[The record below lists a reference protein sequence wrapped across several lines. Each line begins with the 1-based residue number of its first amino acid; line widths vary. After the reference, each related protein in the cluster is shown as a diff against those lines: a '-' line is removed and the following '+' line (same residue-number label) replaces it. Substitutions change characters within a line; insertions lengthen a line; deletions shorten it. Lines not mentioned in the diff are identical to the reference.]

1 MTFSDSIR
9 IMKRLCWHSCA
20 RWFVGLLCLS
30 ITVAAPTNLSAAEGE
45 PAKRVLFI
53 STGSRFSVGFPIL
66 EQSTLDR
73 LRQLY
78 PGPLDFYGEYLD
90 VVRFPRESYQRVFRD
105 FLRDKYA
112 YDPPDLIILTYVGNL
127 GVAEKFLE
135 ELFPNT
141 PAVAVGLTEEELP
154 NKRSGSHLTG
164 LAQRSDPA
172 GTIEL
177 LRRLQPETRHLVL
190 IGGTAEVDRHV
201 MNRTKEALRSLAEPL
216 EVEVWDSRSLAE
228 ILDAVT
234 SLPPQTAILFTRMFR
249 DGKGRAIISA
259 NAAQSVAKVSNAPV
273 YIMSDPMFGTGA
285 VGGSVVDV
293 SLLGR
298 RAGELAHQV
307 LNGAEPKSLPLE
319 IITQGVPI
327 FDWRALQ
334 RWGIS
339 EKLLPQNS
347 VVRFR
352 SVSMWEQYRS
362 FIIAGIIVFTLQT
375 ILIVG
380 LLAQRGRRRRAEVEL
395 RKSQEMMEMA
405 TTAGGLGLWARDIPS
420 DTVWVNPV
428 LRSVLGLGENEPFRT
443 RDLLDRIH
451 PEDRARINDEVQR
464 AQDENL
470 PFTGE
475 FRTILPDNTERWIL
489 AKGSTVNVW
498 GVNVRRMGVLLD
510 ITERKKMEE
519 DLRESEERFRMM
531 ANTAPVMIW
540 MSGPDK
546 LCNFFNKGWIEFT
559 GRALEQ
565 ELGDGWTQGVHPE
578 DIARCLETYAS
589 SFDARREFSM
599 EYRLRR
605 SDGEYRWV
613 LDHGVPRVEAAG
625 AFLGYIGTATDV
637 TEVKRGEEKFR
648 LAVEASASAIVMTD
662 SEGRIV
668 LVNTRTETLFGY
680 SRQEL
685 IGQTVEILL
694 PDRISANHAGDRAK
708 FTAAPEA
715 RPMSAGRDLYA
726 RRKDG
731 SEVSVEIGLSP
742 IDTSE
747 GVMVLT
753 SIVDITARKRAEQAL
768 MKERAFLR
776 QVIDVVP
783 NFIFAKDRAGRF
795 TLANE
800 AIAEAYGTTVDK
812 LIGKTDADFNPN
824 AEEIEFFRRMDLEVI
839 DTLKERFI
847 REERVTDSQGHVRW
861 LQTVK
866 RPLLE
871 THGVANQVLGAST
884 DISERKIAEA
894 ELQRNRDELAHMTRV
909 STLGEL
915 TASLTHELNQP
926 LGAILSNAD
935 AAEMLLMEEPP
946 PVNEVREILADIRSD
961 DRRASE
967 VIRGLRSLLRKEEI
981 NREALQINDTIAEVL
996 KLLHIDAA
1004 HRKVVLE
1011 FRPRENLQLVQG
1023 DKIKLQQVV
1032 LNLVMNAIEAT
1043 ADLAANRRRVVVGSR
1058 VDDGMITIDVVDHG
1072 HGVPA
1077 EILPRLF
1084 DTFFTTKKDGMGMG
1098 LSIARTIIESHGG
1111 KIWAENNAE
1120 GGATFYFTVP
1130 VRDEAR
1136 EGRKS
1141 DVEGRRP
1148 E

>member
-1 MTFSDSIR
+1 MTFVNSIR
-9 IMKRLCWHSCA
+9 IRRCVS
-20 RWFVGLLCLS
+20 WFVGLLCLS
-30 ITVAAPTNLSAAEGE
+30 ITLPAPTNLSAAEGE
-45 PAKRVLFI
+45 YAKRVLFI
-53 STGSRFSVGFPIL
+53 STGSRFSIGFPIV

-73 LRQLY
+73 LRQLH
-78 PGPLDFYGEYLD
+78 PGSLEFYGEYLD
-90 VVRFPRESYQRVFRD
+90 LVRFPSASYRRLFRD

-112 YDPPDLIILTYVGNL
+112 YDPPDLVILTYVGNL
-127 GVAEKFLE
+127 GLAEKFLE

-141 PAVAVGLTEEELP
+141 PGIAVGLTEEELP
-154 NKRSGSHLTG
+154 AKRSGSRLTG

-177 LRRLQPETRHLVL
+177 LRRLQPETRRLVL
-190 IGGTAEVDRHV
+190 IGGTADVDRHV
-201 MNRTKEALRSLAEPL
+201 MNRTKQALRSLGEPL
-216 EVEVWDSRSLAE
+216 AVEVWDSRSLAD

-249 DGKGRAIISA
+249 DGTGRATISA
-259 NAAQSVAKVSNAPV
+259 NAAQSVAKVANAPLYV
-273 YIMSDPMFGTGA
+273 MTDSMLGSGA
-285 VGGSVVDV
+285 IGGSMVDLV
-293 SLLGR
+293 SLGK

-307 LNGAEPKSLPLE
+307 LNGADPRSLPLE
-319 IITQGVPI
+319 IITQGVAI
-327 FDWRALQ
+327 FDWRALE
-334 RWGIS
+334 RWKIPQS
-339 EKLLPQNS
+339 RLPQNS
-347 VVRFR
+347 IVRFR
-352 SVSMWEQYRS
+352 PVSLWEQYRS
-362 FIIAGIIVFTLQT
+362 YIIAGLIIFTLQT

-395 RKSQEMMEMA
+395 HKSQEMMEMA

-470 PFTGE
+470 PFEGE
-475 FRTILPDNTERWIL
+475 FRTVLPDNTERWIL
-489 AKGSTVNVW
+489 AKGSTVNLW

-510 ITERKKMEE
+510 ITDRKKMEE

-531 ANTAPVMIW
+531 ANTAPVLIW
-540 MSGPDK
+540 MSGTDK
-546 LCNFFNKGWIEFT
+546 LCNFFNKGWLDFT
-559 GRALEQ
+559 GRTLEQ
-565 ELGDGWTQGVHPE
+565 ELGNGWTEGVHG
-578 DIARCLETYAS
+578 DDLARCMEIYTSA
-589 SFDARREFSM
+589 FDARREFSM

-605 SDGEYRWV
+605 FDGEYRWV
-613 LDHGVPRVEAAG
+613 LDHGVPRLEPGGV
-625 AFLGYIGTATDV
+625 FLGYIGTATDI
-637 TEVKRGEEKFR
+637 TEIKRGEEKFR
-648 LAVEASASAIVMTD
+648 LAVEASPSAIVMAD
-662 SEGRIV
+662 SQGRIV
-668 LVNTRTETLFGY
+668 LVNARTEALFGY
-680 SRQEL
+680 SREEL
-685 IGQTVEILL
+685 IGQAVEILV
-694 PDRISANHAGDRAK
+694 PDRFRRNHPGDRAH
-708 FTAAPEA
+708 FAAAPEA
-715 RPMSAGRDLYA
+715 RSMGGGRDLYA

-731 SEVSVEIGLSP
+731 SEVLVEIGLNP
-742 IDTSE
+742 IRTPE
-747 GVMVLT
+747 GLLILT
-753 SIVDITARKRAEQAL
+753 SILDISARKQAEEAL
-768 MKERAFLR
+768 KKERAFLR

-800 AIAEAYGTTVDK
+800 AIAEAYGTTVDE
-812 LIGKTDADFNPN
+812 LIGKTDADFNTN

-847 REERVTDSQGHVRW
+847 PEERVTDSQGKVRW

-871 THGVANQVLGAST
+871 KVGFANQVLGAST
-884 DISERKIAEA
+884 DISERKKAEA

-946 PVNEVREILADIRSD
+946 AVHEVREILADIRND

-967 VIRGLRSLLRKEEI
+967 VIRGLRSLLRKQEI
-981 NREALQINDTIAEVL
+981 NRETLQINDAVAEVL
-996 KLLHIDAA
+996 RLLSIDAA

-1011 FRPRENLQLVQG
+1011 FTPGESLPVVEADRV
-1023 DKIKLQQVV
+1023 KLQQVV

-1043 ADLAANRRRVVVGSR
+1043 ADLAEDRRRVSVASR
-1058 VDDGMITIDVVDHG
+1058 RDNGTITIDIVDHG
-1072 HGVPA
+1072 HGVPT
-1077 EILPRLF
+1077 EMLPRLF
-1084 DTFFTTKKDGMGMG
+1084 DPFFTTKKDGMGMG

-1111 KIWAENNAE
+1111 KIWAENNPE
-1120 GGATFYFTVP
+1120 GGATFYFTLP

-1136 EGRKS
+1136 EG
-1141 DVEGRRP
+1141 
-1148 E
+1148 